1 MLVLDEA
8 TSSLDTATE
17 GDFMDAV
24 CALKG
29 DKTLIIVAH
38 RLTTVEHCDYLY
50 KVENGKIAEDG
61 KLSILPNKKA

>member
-17 GDFMDAV
+17 RGVMDAV
-24 CALKG
+24 RVLQG

-38 RLTTVEHCDYLY
+38 RLSTVEHCDLLFRLERGRL
-50 KVENGKIAEDG
+50 VEEGK
-61 KLSILPNKKA
+61 PKAVLGAA

>member
-8 TSSLDTATE
+8 TSSLDLITE

-24 CALKG
+24 RALKG

-38 RLTTVEHCDYLY
+38 RLTTVEHCDYLF
-50 KVENGKIAEDG
+50 KFENGKIVEEG
-61 KLSILPNKKA
+61 KSSILLSKKP